1 MPTSL
6 ENFLRRATTEHWA
19 IPHFNACNL
28 EQLRGIV
35 GAAVTLRAPV
45 MIGTSEGERAIFT
58 PEAVVAMV
66 RIFSEKFNVPLYLNA
81 DHTKSVVA
89 AKIAIDA
96 GYNSIHIDLSKLPL
110 KENMKGTAE
119 VVRYA
124 RKQKREISVEG
135 ELGALATDS
144 STVYKGK
151 IKIDP
156 TSFTSPELA
165 LEFVHKTGIDRLAP
179 AVGNYH
185 GMSATKKTLDF
196 ELIGE
201 LRAKLRKNVALVL
214 HGGSGSGEAAFRKAI
229 AAGIANIHI
238 STELRVA
245 YSRTLRETLKKNPD
259 EVVPYK
265 LTGPS
270 TMAVQKKAAEFIKLF
285 GAKEKA

>member
-1 MPTSL
+1 MPASL
-6 ENFLRRATTEHWA
+6 ENYLRRATTEGWA
-19 IPHFNACNL
+19 VPHFNVCNL
-28 EQLRGIV
+28 ELLRGIV
-35 GAAVTLRAPV
+35 DAAAELRAPV

-58 PEAVVAMV
+58 LPAIVGLIRAY
-66 RIFSEKFNVPLYLNA
+66 SLKFDLPLFLNA
-81 DHTKSVVA
+81 DHTKSVAA

-96 GYNSIHIDLSKLPL
+96 GYSSIHIDLSKLPL
-110 KENMKGTAE
+110 AENIKGAAE

-124 RKQKREISVEG
+124 RRQKREISVEG

-151 IKIDP
+151 IKVDP
-156 TSFTSPELA
+156 ASFTSPELA

-185 GMSATKKTLDF
+185 GMSATKKNLDF
-196 ELIGE
+196 ELIKK

-214 HGGSGSGEAAFRKAI
+214 HGGSGSGDAAFKKAI
-229 AAGIANIHI
+229 AAGISNIHI

-245 YSRTLRETLKKNPD
+245 YSKALRETLKKNPD

-270 TMAVQKKAAEFIKLF
+270 TLAVQNKAMEFIKLF
-285 GAKEKA
+285 GAKNKA

>member
-1 MPTSL
+1 MSL
-6 ENFLRRATTEHWA
+6 SLNNYLRRATAEGWA
-19 IPHFNACNL
+19 VPHFNVCNL
-28 EQLRGIV
+28 ELLRGIV
-35 GAAVTLRAPV
+35 AAASEMRSPV

-58 PEAVVAMV
+58 PEAAVAMI
-66 RIFSEKFNVPLYLNA
+66 RIYSEKFNVPLFLNA
-81 DHTKSVVA
+81 DHTHSVA
-89 AKIAIDA
+89 AAKAAIDA
-96 GYNSIHIDLSKLPL
+96 GYPSIHIDLSRQPFAA
-110 KENMKGTAE
+110 NVAGTAE

-144 STVYKGK
+144 STVLKGK
-151 IKIDP
+151 VKIDP
-156 TSFTSPELA
+156 ASFTSPELA

-185 GMSATKKTLDF
+185 GMSQTKKNLDIG
-196 ELIGE
+196 LIKE

-229 AAGIANIHI
+229 AAGIANVHI

-245 YSRTLRETLKKNPD
+245 YTKALRDSIKKNPD

-265 LTGPS
+265 LTGAS
-270 TMAVQKKAAEFIKLF
+270 TLAVQKKAIEFIKLF
-285 GAKEKA
+285 GAKNKA

>member
-1 MPTSL
+1 MATSL
-6 ENFLRRATTEHWA
+6 NNYLRRATAEGWA

-35 GAAVTLRAPV
+35 AAAAEMKAPV

-58 PEAVVAMV
+58 PEAAVAIV
-66 RIFSEKFNVPLYLNA
+66 KIYSEKFKVPLFLNA
-81 DHTKSVVA
+81 DHTHSVA
-89 AKIAIDA
+89 LAKAAIDA
-96 GYNSIHIDLSKLPL
+96 GYPSVHIDLSKLPFD
-110 KENMKGTAE
+110 ENVAGVAE

-144 STVYKGK
+144 STVLKGK
-151 IKIDP
+151 VKVDP
-156 TSFTSPELA
+156 ASFTSPQLA
-165 LEFVHKTGIDRLAP
+165 LEFAHKTGIDRLAP

-185 GMSATKKTLDF
+185 GMSATKKNLDF
-196 ELIGE
+196 ALIKE

-214 HGGSGSGEAAFRKAI
+214 HGGSGSGAAAFKKAI
-229 AAGIANIHI
+229 AAGIANVHI

-245 YSRTLRETLKKNPD
+245 YSATLRATIKKNPD

-265 LTGPS
+265 LTGAS
-270 TMAVQKKAAEFIKLF
+270 VDAVKKMAAEFIKLF
-285 GAKEKA
+285 EEETN